1 MNIFNKK
8 KDIKS
13 EILYT
18 DYNNWEKDLGFLTLI
33 ITRKKNITKNYYIN
47 IYSSQLKDTD
57 FVRDEDIEP
66 IIIKGVNEVMKELS
80 ESYKQFLYTKYFS
93 GEKGLIKF
101 LTEDF
106 YVELTNAAI
115 VQNSEKIKSNAT
127 RKRVTDLNR
136 MNAKDQQ
143 EKQSQLDDEQE

>member
-1 MNIFNKK
+1 MFNKK
-8 KDIKS
+8 KEVKT

-18 DYNNWEKDLGFLTLI
+18 DYNSWEKDLGFLTLI
-33 ITRKKNITKNYYIN
+33 MTRKKNITKNYYIN

-66 IIIKGVNEVMKELS
+66 IIVKGVNEVMKELS

-127 RKRVTDLNR
+127 KRRVTDLNR
-136 MNAKDQQ
+136 MNTREQQ
-143 EKQSQLDDEQE
+143 EKQSDEEEQE